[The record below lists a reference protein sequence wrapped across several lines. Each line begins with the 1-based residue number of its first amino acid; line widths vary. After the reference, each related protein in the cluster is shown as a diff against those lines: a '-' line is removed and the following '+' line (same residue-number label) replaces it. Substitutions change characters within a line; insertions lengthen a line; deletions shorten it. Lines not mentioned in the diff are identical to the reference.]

1 MLIVNP
7 NQLTVNDLTGNE
19 RIGVVNKNTGDK
31 VSNDYIAE
39 TLEIG

>member
-7 NQLTVNDLTGNE
+7 SQLTVNDLTGNE

-31 VSNDYIAE
+31 VSNNYIAE
-39 TLEIG
+39 TLKI